1 MDRHKKQELR
11 RESLDRTRREMLA
24 ERAAAL
30 ARITRTLERQLSR
43 LHRMRRDIPTI
54 LGPKRKKHLATYAAL
69 RDKAEIYRWYLKVQ
83 REVNGLYDGD
93 TLEER
98 YPIPGPL
105 TD

>member
-1 MDRHKKQELR
+1 MDRHKRQELR
-11 RESLDRTRREMLA
+11 KESLDRTRREITA

-43 LHRMRRDIPTI
+43 LHKMRRDIPTI
-54 LGPKRKKHLATYAAL
+54 LGSKREKHLAAYAAL
-69 RDKAEIYRWYLKVQ
+69 RDKAEVYRWYLKVQ

-105 TD
+105 GD

>member
-1 MDRHKKQELR
+1 MDRHKKAQMR
-11 RESLDRTRREMLA
+11 KESLDRTRREMLA

-30 ARITRTLERQLSR
+30 ARITRTLERQLAR
-43 LHRMRRDIPTI
+43 LEQMRHHIPAIT
-54 LGPKRKKHLATYAAL
+54 GSKRAKHLNAYEAL
-69 RDKAEIYRWYLKVQ
+69 RGKAEIWRWYLKVQ

-105 TD
+105 AD